1 MSGDRFTLDTNILV
15 YSVDRQA
22 GRRQIIAAEIIEKS
36 VLRDCWLTLQAVSEF
51 YASITRK
58 RLVPAADA
66 AAQAED
72 WLTLFPCTSASPTAV
87 RAALAAAAAGRAQYW
102 DALLVATAAE
112 AGCSFILTEDM
123 ADGDP
128 FAGVRVLNPFSGA
141 ALAPK
146 ARRLLEATE

>member
-1 MSGDRFTLDTNILV
+1 MNGERFTLDTNILV

-22 GRRQIIAAEIIEKS
+22 GQRRIVADEIIEKA

-51 YASITRK
+51 YAATIRK
-58 RLVPAADA
+58 RLVPASDA

-72 WLTLFPCTSASPTAV
+72 WMTLFPCAAASPAAV
-87 RAALAAAAAGRAQYW
+87 RAALAAAAAGRAYYW

-123 ADGDP
+123 ADGDS
-128 FAGVRVLNPFSGA
+128 FAGVTVLNPITGA
-141 ALAPK
+141 SLAPE
-146 ARRLLEATE
+146 ARRLLEATT